1 MPDPKPAEAALSES
15 QIAGV
20 SVGPEALEAFPDGAA
35 VVDSRG
41 ILVFLNAA
49 LARLHGYASSHELR
63 GRSWGALFTDG
74 EAGRLEEEALTAARR
89 EGAWRG
95 RAAGRRR
102 DGLAFPLMLTIAPAR
117 EGFVLVLRDQT
128 DADRER
134 EQMAALAYR
143 DVLTGLPNRRLFFD
157 RLTIAL
163 AQAHRYRHRLAVV
176 FVDLDRFKS
185 LNDVLGH
192 AAGDELLRAVSER
205 LDGAVRE
212 GDTVARLGGDEFV
225 LLLPGIHYAEDV
237 AKVSRK
243 LVEELRRPF
252 RIQGRDV
259 RMTASGGIGLYPED
273 GEDADTLLK
282 NADTAMYRAKERG
295 RDNFQLFSP
304 AMAARA
310 TERGTLERSLRSA
323 LEKEE
328 MTLHYQPCLELAT
341 GRIVG
346 VEALLRWRRPELGIV
361 MPKDFIALA
370 DFTGVMLSMG
380 PWVLETACAQLR
392 AWHKRGSR
400 SLWMAVNLSAYELQQ
415 EDLPAH
421 VEAAL
426 AKSGLEPGFLHLE
439 IPEGY
444 AMQNLDRTVETLRAL
459 RTLGVSL
466 SIDGFGAGFS
476 SLAHLRRLPIDRL
489 KVDLSFVRGAT
500 TDPDDASVV
509 TAVIAVA
516 HSLDMK
522 VVAQG
527 VENEAQVSL
536 LRALRCDEVQGFL
549 WSAPVAP
556 RDCERLLSA
565 GGAPVPAPRATPAKR
580 RPRGHGRRS

>member
-1 MPDPKPAEAALSES
+1 MPDPKPEAALAATTAAALSL
-15 QIAGV
+15 
-20 SVGPEALEAFPDGAA
+20 GPEALHALPDGAA
-35 VVDSRG
+35 VVDGRG
-41 ILVFLNAA
+41 TLVFLNAA
-49 LARLHGYASSHELR
+49 LARLHGYSSTQVLL
-63 GRSWGALFTDG
+63 GRSWAALFTDG
-74 EAGRLEEEALTAARR
+74 EARRLEEEALPAARTQ
-89 EGAWRG
+89 GAWRG
-95 RAAGRRR
+95 RAAGR
-102 DGLAFPLMLTIAPAR
+102 GQGGGAFPLMLSIAPAG

-143 DVLTGLPNRRLFFD
+143 DALTGLPNRRLFFD

-185 LNDVLGH
+185 VNDTLGH
-192 AAGDELLRAVSER
+192 AAGDELLKAVSQR
-205 LDGAVRE
+205 LDDSVRE
-212 GDTVARLGGDEFV
+212 GDTVAHLGGDEFV

-237 AKVSRK
+237 AKVSHK
-243 LVEELRRPF
+243 LVDALRKPF

-310 TERGTLERSLRSA
+310 IERGALERSLRAA
-323 LEKEE
+323 LENEE

-346 VEALLRWRRPELGIV
+346 VEALLRWRRPELGLV

-370 DFTGVMLSMG
+370 DFTGVILSMG

-400 SLWMAVNLSAYELQQ
+400 HLWMAVNLSSYELQQ
-415 EDLPAH
+415 EDLVSH
-421 VEAAL
+421 VERAL
-426 AKSGLEPGFLHLE
+426 VKSGLEPGYLHLE

-459 RTLGVSL
+459 RAIGVSL

-489 KVDLSFVRGAT
+489 KIDLAFVRGAT

-516 HSLDMK
+516 HSLDMR

-527 VENEAQVSL
+527 VEDEAQVTL
-536 LRALRCDEVQGFL
+536 LRTLRCDEVQGFL

-556 RDCERLLSA
+556 AECERLLSA
-565 GGAPVPAPRATPAKR
+565 GGVPGPHTPAARRRRKR
-580 RPRGHGRRS
+580 SGRR

>member
-1 MPDPKPAEAALSES
+1 MADPTPEAALS
-15 QIAGV
+15 ARDPTAV
-20 SVGPEALEAFPDGAA
+20 SLGSEALEALPDGAA
-35 VVDSRG
+35 VVDCRG
-41 ILVFLNAA
+41 MLVFLNAA
-49 LARLHGYASSHELR
+49 LARLHGYPSRFELHGR
-63 GRSWGALFTDG
+63 GWGALFTEG
-74 EAGRLEEEALTAARR
+74 EASRLEQEALPTARS

-95 RAAGRRR
+95 RATGRRR
-102 DGLAFPLMLTIAPAR
+102 DGDAFPLTLSLAPAG

-143 DVLTGLPNRRLFFD
+143 DALTGLPNRRLFFD

-176 FVDLDRFKS
+176 FLDLDRMKGV
-185 LNDVLGH
+185 NDTLGH
-192 AAGDELLRAVSER
+192 AAGDELLKGVSDR
-205 LDGAVRE
+205 LAAAVRE

-225 LLLPGIHYAEDV
+225 LLLPGIHYTEDV
-237 AKVSRK
+237 AKVSHKLEEALRK
-243 LVEELRRPF
+243 PF

-273 GEDADTLLK
+273 GEDAETLVK

-295 RDNFQLFSP
+295 RDNYQLFSP

-310 TERGTLERSLRSA
+310 IERGTVERSLRAA
-323 LEKEE
+323 LEKAEL
-328 MTLHYQPCLELAT
+328 TLHYQPCLELAT

-346 VEALLRWRRPELGIV
+346 VEALVRWRRPELGLV

-370 DFTGVMLSMG
+370 DFTGVILSMG
-380 PWVLETACAQLR
+380 PWVLETACSQLR

-400 SLWMAVNLSAYELQQ
+400 NLWMAVNLSSYELQQ
-415 EDLPAH
+415 EDLPTH
-421 VEAAL
+421 VEKAL
-426 AKSGLEPGFLHLE
+426 ARSGLEPGFLHLE

-444 AMQNLDRTVETLRAL
+444 AMQNLDRTVEALRAL
-459 RTLGVSL
+459 RAIGVSL
-466 SIDGFGAGFS
+466 TIDGFGAGFS

-489 KVDLSFVRGAT
+489 KVDLAFVRGAT
-500 TDPDDASVV
+500 TDPDDASLV

-527 VENEAQVSL
+527 VEDEAQVAL

-556 RDCERLLSA
+556 GECEQLLSA
-565 GGAPVPAPRATPAKR
+565 GGVPGPVRQSASSKR
-580 RPRGHGRRS
+580 RPRGSGRR

>member
-1 MPDPKPAEAALSES
+1 MSDPKPEAALS
-15 QIAGV
+15 AHDLV
-20 SVGPEALEAFPDGAA
+20 RVVPAPEALEALPDGVA
-35 VVDSRG
+35 VVDAHG
-41 ILVFLNAA
+41 TMVFLNAA
-49 LARLHGYASSHELR
+49 LASLHSYPAAPDLLGR
-63 GRSWGALFTDG
+63 GWGVLFPDG
-74 EAGRLEEEALTAARR
+74 EAGRLEQEALPAARSG
-89 EGAWRG
+89 GAWRG
-95 RAAGRRR
+95 RVTGRRR
-102 DGLAFPLMLTIAPAR
+102 DGSVFPLSLSLAPLN

-128 DADRER
+128 EVDRDR

-143 DVLTGLPNRRLFFD
+143 DALTGLPNRRLFFD

-176 FVDLDRFKS
+176 FVDLDRFKNM
-185 LNDVLGH
+185 NDTLGH
-192 AAGDELLRAVSER
+192 AAGDELLKAVSER
-205 LDGAVRE
+205 LDHSVRE
-212 GDTVARLGGDEFV
+212 GDTVARLGGDEFA

-237 AKVSRK
+237 AKVSQK
-243 LVEELRRPF
+243 LVEALRRPF
-252 RIQGRDV
+252 RIQGRDLRV
-259 RMTASGGIGLYPED
+259 TASGGVGLYPED
-273 GEDADTLLK
+273 GEDAETLLK

-295 RDNFQLFSP
+295 RDNFQMFSP

-310 TERGTLERSLRSA
+310 IERGALEQSLRTALERR
-323 LEKEE
+323 E
-328 MTLHYQPCLELAT
+328 MTLYYQPCLELAT

-346 VEALLRWRRPELGIV
+346 LEALLRWRRPELGLV

-370 DFTGVMLSMG
+370 DFTGVILSMG

-392 AWHKRGSR
+392 AWQKRGSR
-400 SLWMAVNLSAYELQQ
+400 HLWMAVNLSSYELEQA
-415 EDLPAH
+415 DLVSH

-426 AKSGLEPGFLHLE
+426 AKSGLEPRFLHLE

-459 RTLGVSL
+459 RAVGVSL

-489 KVDLSFVRGAT
+489 KVDLAFVRGAT

-527 VENEAQVSL
+527 VEDEAQVAL

-549 WSAPVAP
+549 WSAPVP
-556 RDCERLLSA
+556 PVDCERLLSS
-565 GGAPVPAPRATPAKR
+565 GGVPGPASRTSAPRR
-580 RPRGHGRRS
+580 RPRGAGRR

>member
-1 MPDPKPAEAALSES
+1 MADPKPAAFSHNE
-15 QIAGV
+15 IPGV
-20 SVGPEALEAFPDGAA
+20 SVGAEVLEAFPDGAA
-35 VVDSRG
+35 LVDGRG
-41 ILVFLNAA
+41 LLVFPNTA
-49 LARLHGYASSHELR
+49 LARLHGYASSLDLR
-63 GRSWGALFTDG
+63 GRSWEILFTDG
-74 EAGRLEEEALTAARR
+74 EASRLEQDALPAARG

-102 DGLAFPLMLTIAPAR
+102 DGSGFPLMLTIAPAG

-143 DVLTGLPNRRLFFD
+143 DALTGLPNRRLFFD

-185 LNDVLGH
+185 LNDALGH
-192 AAGDELLRAVSER
+192 AAGDELLKAVSKR

-237 AKVSRK
+237 AKVSQK
-243 LVEELRRPF
+243 LVEALREPF
-252 RIQGRDV
+252 RVQGRDV

-273 GEDADTLLK
+273 GDDADTLMK

-310 TERGTLERSLRSA
+310 IERGTLERSLRSA
-323 LEKEE
+323 LENAE

-346 VEALLRWRRPELGIV
+346 VEALLRWRRPELGLV

-370 DFTGVMLSMG
+370 DFTGVILSMG
-380 PWVLETACAQLR
+380 PWVLETACSQLR

-400 SLWMAVNLSAYELQQ
+400 NLWMAVNLSSYELQQ
-415 EDLPAH
+415 DDLPAH
-421 VEAAL
+421 VQGAL
-426 AKSGLEPGFLHLE
+426 ARSGLEPGFLHLE

-444 AMQNLDRTVETLRAL
+444 AMQNLDRTVETLRKL
-459 RTLGVSL
+459 RALGVSL

-549 WSAPVAP
+549 W
-556 RDCERLLSA
+556 
-565 GGAPVPAPRATPAKR
+565 
-580 RPRGHGRRS
+580 

>member
-1 MPDPKPAEAALSES
+1 MPDPKPEAALPATAAAS
-15 QIAGV
+15 V
-20 SVGPEALEAFPDGAA
+20 SLGPEALDALPDGAA
-35 VVDSRG
+35 VVDARG
-41 ILVFLNAA
+41 TLVFLNAA
-49 LARLHGYASSHELR
+49 LARLHGYPSTQMLL
-63 GRSWGALFTDG
+63 GRSWAALFTDG
-74 EAGRLEEEALTAARR
+74 EARRLEEEALPAARTD
-89 EGAWRG
+89 GAWRG
-95 RAAGRRR
+95 RAAGR
-102 DGLAFPLMLTIAPAR
+102 GHSGGAFPLMLSIAPAG

-143 DVLTGLPNRRLFFD
+143 DALTGLPNRRLFFD

-185 LNDVLGH
+185 VNDALGH
-192 AAGDELLRAVSER
+192 AAGDELLKAVSQR
-205 LDGAVRE
+205 LDDSVRE

-237 AKVSRK
+237 AKVSHK
-243 LVEELRRPF
+243 LVDALHKPF

-310 TERGTLERSLRSA
+310 IERGTLERSLRAA
-323 LEKEE
+323 LENEE

-346 VEALLRWRRPELGIV
+346 VEALLRWRRPELGLV

-370 DFTGVMLSMG
+370 DFTGVILSMG

-400 SLWMAVNLSAYELQQ
+400 NLWMAVNLSSYELQQ
-415 EDLPAH
+415 EDLLSH
-421 VEAAL
+421 VEKAL
-426 AKSGLEPGFLHLE
+426 VKSGLEPGYLHLE

-459 RTLGVSL
+459 RAIGVSL

-489 KVDLSFVRGAT
+489 KVDLAFVRGAT

-516 HSLDMK
+516 HSLDMR
-522 VVAQG
+522 VIAQG
-527 VENEAQVSL
+527 VEDEAQVAL

-556 RDCERLLSA
+556 GECERLLSA
-565 GGAPVPAPRATPAKR
+565 GGVPSTRTPPARRRRKR
-580 RPRGHGRRS
+580 SGRR

>member
-1 MPDPKPAEAALSES
+1 MAVPKPEAPLSVREAS
-15 QIAGV
+15 AV
-20 SVGPEALEAFPDGAA
+20 PPGPGALEALPDGVA
-35 VVDSRG
+35 VVDRRG
-41 ILVFLNAA
+41 VLVFVNGA
-49 LARLHGYASSHELR
+49 LARLHGYPSCLDLR
-63 GRSWGALFTDG
+63 GRRWGALFTDG
-74 EAGRLEEEALTAARR
+74 EVSRLGQEALPAARS

-95 RAAGRRR
+95 RATGRRR
-102 DGLAFPLMLTIAPAR
+102 DGHGFPLMLSLAPAG

-143 DVLTGLPNRRLFFD
+143 DALTGLPNRRLFFD

-163 AQAHRYRHRLAVV
+163 AQAHRYRHRLGVV
-176 FVDLDRFKS
+176 FLDLDRFKDV
-185 LNDVLGH
+185 NDTFGH
-192 AAGDELLRAVSER
+192 AAGDELVKAVSDR
-205 LDGAVRE
+205 LADSVRE

-237 AKVSRK
+237 AKVSHK
-243 LVEELRRPF
+243 LVEALRKPF

-259 RMTASGGIGLYPED
+259 RMTASGGIALYPED
-273 GEDADTLLK
+273 GEDAETLLK

-295 RDNFQLFSP
+295 RDNFQPFSP

-310 TERGTLERSLRSA
+310 IERGTLERSLRVA

-328 MTLHYQPCLELAT
+328 MTVHYQPCLELAT

-346 VEALLRWRRPELGIV
+346 VEALVRWRRPELGLV

-370 DFTGVMLSMG
+370 DFTGVILSIG
-380 PWVLETACAQLR
+380 PWVLETACRQLR
-392 AWHKRGSR
+392 AWHRRGSR
-400 SLWMAVNLSAYELQQ
+400 NLWMAVNLSSYELQQ

-421 VEAAL
+421 VEKAL
-426 AKSGLEPGFLHLE
+426 ADSGLEPRFLHLE
-439 IPEGY
+439 VPEGY
-444 AMQNLDRTVETLRAL
+444 AMQNLDRTVEALRAL
-459 RTLGVSL
+459 RAIGVSL

-489 KVDLSFVRGAT
+489 KVDLAFVRGAT
-500 TDPDDASVV
+500 TDPDDASLV

-527 VENEAQVSL
+527 VEDEAQVAL

-549 WSAPVAP
+549 WSAPVAAGE
-556 RDCERLLSA
+556 CERLLSA
-565 GGAPVPAPRATPAKR
+565 GGVPGPGPRSVSPRR
-580 RPRGHGRRS
+580 RPRRSGRR